1 MSRLFALSAWRP
13 LRVATRSHCSGV
25 GIRRIDIH
33 TSGEFAQ
40 APAVLSGVAKG
51 SASEQ
56 SLVSGELATVLV
68 HRSRLNILT
77 KAKCSRFEISIP
89 VTFFREEWGCN
100 VEAFPYPF
108 LCRDIAIR
116 KLLGRAELP
125 RRNSHAKCGIM
136 WTQVAGPRTYPFDAV
151 PDYEYDP
158 SSIASSR
165 QASGPYLLRSVR
177 FPLCSQGNRARGPLI
192 VEV

>member
-1 MSRLFALSAWRP
+1 M
-13 LRVATRSHCSGV
+13 
-25 GIRRIDIH
+25 H
-33 TSGEFAQ
+33 TSGEFPQ

-56 SLVSGELATVLV
+56 SKLVRGELATVLV
-68 HRSRLNILT
+68 HRSRRVRLNIVT
-77 KAKCSRFEISIP
+77 KAKRSRFEKPVS
-89 VTFFREEWGCN
+89 VTFFREEWGRN
-100 VEAFPYPF
+100 VEAFHTPI
-108 LCRDIAIR
+108 CRNIATR
-116 KLLGRAELP
+116 KLLGRCELP

-136 WTQVAGPRTYPFDAV
+136 WTQVAGPRTYPFDAA
-151 PDYEYDP
+151 PDYEFDP
-158 SSIASSR
+158 SAIASSR

>member
-1 MSRLFALSAWRP
+1 M
-13 LRVATRSHCSGV
+13 
-25 GIRRIDIH
+25 H

-56 SLVSGELATVLV
+56 SKLVRGKLATVLV
-68 HRSRLNILT
+68 HRSRRARLNIVT
-77 KAKCSRFEISIP
+77 KAKCSRFEISYSRHFFPGRMGHATWKHSIP
-89 VTFFREEWGCN
+89 LSVQRHCHKKVAW
-100 VEAFPYPF
+100 
-108 LCRDIAIR
+108 
-116 KLLGRAELP
+116 KGRTS

-136 WTQVAGPRTYPFDAV
+136 WTQVAGPRTYPFDAA
-151 PDYEYDP
+151 PDYEFDP

-165 QASGPYLLRSVR
+165 QASGPYLLRSGR
-177 FPLCSQGNRARGPLI
+177 FPLCSQGNQARGPLI